1 MAGAAPSSADDESH
15 DPLAGRRVVHVVGRV
30 NARVTEQLAA
40 ITAVLSSRGVPQTV
54 VLFDDHHGRASWPRF
69 DPAVRTVLAGGSRW
83 RMPRALLQALRG
95 EIARE
100 HVVSVHAHGLLPC
113 LVGIFAARFLD
124 LPLPLHV
131 TFHRQRT
138 RHLLERTVAMLW
150 RAVAPPPAVALQD
163 APVRTDWTQP
173 AVSDVF
179 FAPLPRREARR
190 PLVVTASNE
199 PDARHA
205 ARFVQLAVLLES
217 SGLAFNWIGPADGA
231 AAAQFAAAGVG
242 HCDAR
247 VDIERA
253 TRLRQ
258 AWLYV
263 DCDGSSAGSTPR
275 LAEAMATGLPCV
287 VWNTAAHST
296 LLAHDRNGLLCDSE
310 EGLLDC
316 IARLVDS
323 AELRAR
329 LGDAARAD
337 ALARFSQAGRS
348 ETLIASY
355 RTAAAQRAASGDATP
370 PQPQPVPRLGRATTA
385 ADRRC
390 ASTPAGD
397 PG

>member
-1 MAGAAPSSADDESH
+1 MAGAAPSSADDEPH
-15 DPLAGRRVVHVVGRV
+15 DPLTERRVVHVVGRV
-30 NARVTEQLAA
+30 DARVAEQLATM
-40 ITAVLSSRGVPQTV
+40 TAVLSSRGVPQTV
-54 VLFDDHHGRASWPRF
+54 VLFDDHHSRASWPQF

-83 RMPRALLQALRG
+83 RMPRALLRALHG
-95 EIARE
+95 EVARE
-100 HVVSVHAHGLLPC
+100 RVVAVHAHGLLPC

-173 AVSDVF
+173 DVSNVF
-179 FAPLPRREARR
+179 FAPVPRREARR
-190 PLVVTASNE
+190 PLVVTASDE

-217 SGLAFNWIGPADGA
+217 SGLAFNWLGPADGA

-253 TRLRQ
+253 ARLRQ

-263 DCDGSSAGSTPR
+263 DCGGSSAGSTLR

-296 LLAHDRNGLLCDSE
+296 LLAHDRSGLLCDSE

-316 IARLVDS
+316 IAELVDS

-329 LGDAARAD
+329 LGDAAREE
-337 ALARFSQAGRS
+337 ALARFSQTGRS
-348 ETLIASY
+348 EALIASY
-355 RTAAAQRAASGDATP
+355 RTAAAQRAASSDAAP
-370 PQPQPVPRLGRATTA
+370 AQPQPVPRLGRAMTA
-385 ADRRC
+385 ADQRC